1 MQHAKRMRLVAEV
14 EDVMQ
19 AFDDALNK
27 LRAEK
32 FSVEASIKSAEV
44 QRVVLWKEYMLLCEF
59 DSKDQA
65 LLSKAD
71 DKATERQVLKS
82 LRIEMCKAALL

>member
-1 MQHAKRMRLVAEV
+1 LWLQHAKRVRLVAEV
-14 EDVMQ
+14 EDMMQ

-44 QRVVLWKEYMLLCEF
+44 QRVIMWKEYVLLCGF
-59 DSKDQA
+59 DAKDQA
-65 LLSKAD
+65 LVYKAD
-71 DKATERQVLKS
+71 EKATERQVQKS
-82 LRIEMCKAALL
+82 LQI